1 MKIFTF
7 LRTLFKSPYQ
17 YELRFFL
24 PEKIRTQLNI
34 VSIKNLT
41 TFFQEKEIPFD
52 WVGFNEVTPY
62 LYDTCVKFKEESC
75 LNTFKI
81 RFEKFKDK
89 EPLAPWEVFPDTTE
103 YGYGPFWQLGGY
115 PESYIELWYKFYSSI
130 SEEEKK
136 SYLLR
141 HYCPEK
147 WNWYFDFENRKKSQ
161 IAERWLSGNVVEKE
175 NALVAFLENH
185 PNHPEQAETLASLQA
200 LREVTPQPIAFEEL
214 DFNLGER
221 WFSKEIYSR
230 FASHLFQTD
239 VTIHYNKASFGFDK
253 SGKKSTGEITRTYF
267 IDEKGNEIK
276 KISVGD
282 TIRVCIDSK
291 GEIADFLQYTIY
303 EKDKYIID
311 DIIF

>member
-115 PESYIELWYKFYSSI
+115 PESYIDLWYKFYSSI

-136 SYLLR
+136 LY
-141 HYCPEK
+141 
-147 WNWYFDFENRKKSQ
+147 
-161 IAERWLSGNVVEKE
+161 
-175 NALVAFLENH
+175 
-185 PNHPEQAETLASLQA
+185 
-200 LREVTPQPIAFEEL
+200 
-214 DFNLGER
+214 
-221 WFSKEIYSR
+221 
-230 FASHLFQTD
+230 
-239 VTIHYNKASFGFDK
+239 
-253 SGKKSTGEITRTYF
+253 
-267 IDEKGNEIK
+267 
-276 KISVGD
+276 
-282 TIRVCIDSK
+282 
-291 GEIADFLQYTIY
+291 
-303 EKDKYIID
+303 
-311 DIIF
+311 